1 MQIFP
6 KPVLRTFA
14 SAAAVLGFCLAG
26 GLATASAAATGMP
39 SKEQCIYTAHKISIL
54 DRFERQI
61 GHQINCVLVYND
73 ASPNWAGWERPWF
86 DNYVNEPNVDWS
98 AWDTAPGTRRRL
110 IITQN
115 LFPTSVNHDHWLRL
129 GAAGA
134 YTSHAKI
141 LAQNLV
147 AAGLGNSIIR
157 LGHEANGSWYPD
169 SLGNNQA
176 EWSLWDKFWR
186 KTVLAMKS
194 VPGAHFE
201 FDWCIAALWRAIP
214 LKDIYP
220 GNDVVNIIGVDA
232 YDTGNI
238 GSSAAE
244 RWNYTYNGPDGI
256 KTVLDFAKAHG
267 KPMSIPE
274 WGVSPRRQAKGFGD
288 DPTFVNGIASV
299 VRDDHVA
306 YQSYFYNYGYA
317 TQLSDGRRSWSAY
330 RDHFGVR
337 GDSLG
342 LPVPRAPRSRVGKS
356 KPRSRSR
363 RQAMMRIDA
372 VGLRRSK
379 R

>member
-6 KPVLRTFA
+6 NPVLRA
-14 SAAAVLGFCLAG
+14 LACAAALLGFCLTGEAG
-26 GLATASAAATGMP
+26 TASAAATGVP
-39 SKEQCIYTAHKISIL
+39 SKEQCIYTALKISIL
-54 DRFERQI
+54 DRFERHI
-61 GHQINCVLVYND
+61 GHEINCALVYND
-73 ASPNWAGWERPWF
+73 ASPNWAGWEKPWF
-86 DNYVNEPNVDWS
+86 VDYYSEPNLDWS
-98 AWDTAPGTRRRL
+98 AWATAPGTKRRL

-115 LFPTSVNHDHWLRL
+115 LFPASVNHAHWLRL
-129 GAAGA
+129 GASGA

-141 LAQNLV
+141 LARNLV

-169 SLGNNQA
+169 SLGNNRT

-201 FDWCIAALWRAIP
+201 FDWCIAALWRPIP
-214 LKDIYP
+214 LKYIYP
-220 GNDVVNIIGVDA
+220 GNDVVDIVGVDT
-232 YDTGNI
+232 YDTGNL
-238 GSSAAE
+238 GNTAAA
-244 RWNYTYNGPDGI
+244 RWNYTYYGPDGI
-256 KTVLDFAKAHG
+256 KAVLDFARAHG

-274 WGVSPRRQAKGFGD
+274 WGVSPRSEAKGFGD

-299 VRDDHVA
+299 VRDNRVA

-317 TQLSDGRRSWSAY
+317 KQLADGRRSWAAY
-330 RDHFGVR
+330 RAHFGVD

-342 LPVPRAPRSRVGKS
+342 LPVPFVPRDRVGKT
-356 KPRSRSR
+356 KARSRSR
-363 RQAMMRIDA
+363 RQAMARIDA
-372 VGLRRSK
+372 VGLSRAK